1 MGDGQPLLS
10 GGVQACSGGELL
22 LKRNRRM
29 YERWLSG
36 WARDVLVCRAL
47 KKKVK
52 GGGFVISAELTP
64 RDWSDAKLGYL
75 LGD

>member
-1 MGDGQPLLS
+1 MGDGQPSVS
-10 GGVQACSGGELL
+10 GGGQPCSEGELL

-47 KKKVK
+47 KKQVQ
-52 GGGFVISAELTP
+52 GGGFAVSTELNP